1 MVSDEVFMMLIAL
14 QFGFMAFVLMK
25 LDVKKSESDRFKNE
39 IEKSLASINFPDL
52 NLDSIKDELVE
63 LVEDMM
69 ANMRIPSIADHLGG
83 AVAQFMQMK
92 QMRMAQDLGLVQGSQ
107 EHNVA
112 DDPQDPFFDDDI

>member
-1 MVSDEVFMMLIAL
+1 MVSDEIIMMLIAL

-92 QMRMAQDLGLVQGSQ
+92 QMRMAQDLGLVQGSP
-107 EHNVA
+107 EHNVT
-112 DDPQDPFFDDDI
+112 DDPKDPFFDDDI